1 MTGPTIDGRDD
12 SKKERKDTMLKS
24 MSQDLGYHISASV
37 ADSFMI
43 PSWQDMPHFQGLS
56 MGDRSL
62 S

>member
-1 MTGPTIDGRDD
+1 MWVLNNGPKINLAIQFVDMTGPTIHGRDD

-43 PSWQDMPHFQGLS
+43 PS
-56 MGDRSL
+56 
-62 S
+62 